1 MVYNRPALGT
11 TTRFIDDASSY
22 EYSTRRAEHYGYGYV
37 G

>member
-11 TTRFIDDASSY
+11 TTRFIDDASSNK
-22 EYSTRRAEHYGYGYV
+22 YSTSRAEHYGYGYV